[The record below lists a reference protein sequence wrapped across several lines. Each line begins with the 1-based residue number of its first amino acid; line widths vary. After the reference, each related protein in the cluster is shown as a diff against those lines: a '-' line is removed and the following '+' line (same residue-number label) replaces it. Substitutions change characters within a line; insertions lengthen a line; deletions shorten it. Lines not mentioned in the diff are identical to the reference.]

1 MNLFKK
7 RDLQTATV
15 AEQFVARVENESRNS
30 LIRLYAP
37 MILLVVM
44 TIAFSI
50 YDSHF
55 FSIRNIVN
63 ILGQMAVPLI
73 LATGLTFVLLIG
85 SIDLSVEGVM
95 GFVGSC
101 ISLLIVNS
109 RNGNNWGAWGVLLP
123 IAIGVI
129 YGAITGILHVKL
141 RIASFIITYATGT
154 IISGIAVLLY
164 ESKPATVKDQWMIDV
179 SASSF
184 LGIPIITWI
193 AIAFFIV
200 GCILLNYTAFGRAVY
215 AIGDNEA
222 AARSSGIN
230 VDRVTVMVF
239 MFSGLAAGLAGLVAL
254 IRLKLG
260 QVSLGADQ
268 MFPCITAL
276 VVGGT
281 SLSGGKGGMLQTIV
295 GILIYMEL
303 LNFLTIIGVHQD
315 YKKAIQGVII
325 IVAVALTLTRTR
337 KAISK

>member
-1 MNLFKK
+1 MNIYTKK
-7 RDLQTATV
+7 DMRNATV

-44 TIAFSI
+44 TIGFSI

-55 FSIRNIVN
+55 FSVKNVVN

-101 ISLLIVNS
+101 ISLLIINS
-109 RNGNNWGAWGVLLP
+109 RNSNNWGVWGVVVP
-123 IAIGVI
+123 IVIGVV

-164 ESKPATVKDQWMIDV
+164 ESKPATVKAQWMIDV
-179 SASSF
+179 SAASF
-184 LGIPIITWI
+184 LGVPIITWI
-193 AIAFFIV
+193 AIAFFLV
-200 GCILLNYTAFGRAVY
+200 GCVLLNYTAFGRAVY

-222 AARSSGIN
+222 AAHASGIN
-230 VDRVTVMVF
+230 VDRVTVLVF
-239 MFSGLAAGLAGLVAL
+239 MFSGLAASLAGLVAL

-260 QVSLGADQ
+260 QVSLGVDQ

-281 SLSGGKGGMLQTIV
+281 SLTGGKGGMLQTIV

-315 YKKAIQGVII
+315 YKKAIQGIII

-337 KAISK
+337 KTISK